1 MAHYYIITAI
11 SLAVFVGYVGNI
23 VTLINSTSIEAFQI
37 VQAIGI
43 ILPPLGAVM
52 GWVSFF

>member
-1 MAHYYIITAI
+1 MEHYIIAAI
-11 SLAVFVGYVGNI
+11 LVGYVGNI
-23 VTLINSTSIEAFQI
+23 VTLVNSTSIEAFQI

-43 ILPPLGAVM
+43 IVPPLGSVM

>member
-1 MAHYYIITAI
+1 MTHYYIIVAI
-11 SLAVFVGYVGNI
+11 SLAAFVGYIGNI